1 MAPLWPRRNRWN
13 VRGLWKENGVEDHIC
28 SQPPL
33 TAGDS
38 HPLRGDPS
46 PGGPGAP
53 APCDRVTWPPSKP
66 QFQAVA
72 SGDRQESAVRPLAA
86 PPHAVCTACSS
97 SEPNGGRRAGPGHEH
112 ATRAVGPEDLGSRGA
127 PERSK
132 GQGPRRR
139 TSQPL
144 GLCGHSVQPN
154 ERLSVE
160 ARPERGANSPRV
172 CASV

>member
-86 PPHAVCTACSS
+86 PPHEVCTACSS
-97 SEPNGGRRAGPGHEH
+97 SEPNGGRRAGPGQEH

-132 GQGPRRR
+132 GQGAAKEDIAATGALWSQRPAER
-139 TSQPL
+139 THQRGGPAGARGQQP
-144 GLCGHSVQPN
+144 
-154 ERLSVE
+154 
-160 ARPERGANSPRV
+160 
-172 CASV
+172 